1 VADLPRLIPL
11 FPLPNA
17 LLFPRMPLPLRIFEP
32 RYRKMVADVMTTHR
46 VIGMTLLRAGW
57 ETDYDGRPPI
67 YPVGCAG
74 SVERC
79 DSLPDGRFNIV
90 LRGLSRFRV
99 IEERSG
105 EPYRLA
111 SVEPLSDAEG
121 APAELEEARRKVF
134 AAIGQAVDGPAM
146 LVSQP
151 GLSHEVF
158 VNALCQSLDLGPI
171 EQQSLLDC
179 DTILARCTR
188 LLEILD
194 FRLME
199 LKHGRAGHSLH

>member
-1 VADLPRLIPL
+1 MADLPRLIPL

-17 LLFPRMPLPLRIFEP
+17 LLFPRMPLPLHVFEP

-57 ETDYDGRPPI
+57 ETEYEGRPPI

-79 DSLPDGRFNIV
+79 DPLVDGRFNIV

-111 SVEPLSDAEG
+111 SVEPLSDTDG
-121 APAELEEARRKVF
+121 DPTELEEARRKVF

-151 GLSHEVF
+151 GLSHDVF
-158 VNALCQSLDLGPI
+158 VNALCQSLALSPI

-179 DTILARCTR
+179 DTILGRCTR
-188 LLEILD
+188 LLEILE

-199 LKHGRAGHSLH
+199 RRHGRAGQSLH